1 MNTNNTTT
9 KKNKVKHLSF
19 KERVEIEIY
28 LRDDLGISEIAR
40 KLERSYNCIKNEL
53 KRGTVEQIKQGKQVE
68 KYYADVGQRVYENRR
83 KRCGRKKKTLEC
95 AEFISYV
102 EDEFKSTNK
111 GIDAIIGAAKISG
124 KYEASEMI
132 STKTMYNYIDLG
144 ISKIKNIDLLLKLRR
159 KTKPKK
165 VRENKKVLGRSIEER
180 DESIETRE
188 EFGHWEIDLVIGKK
202 GKEDPVLI
210 TLLERKTRAGVN
222 LLAANRD
229 SETIY
234 NAIIDYAS
242 QVGDNFSRIFRSITA
257 DNGSE
262 FAKLAS
268 LEKDKATLIYFSHPY
283 SAFERGSNERYNGLL
298 RRFIPKGKSLKEYSA
313 KAIKRIQDWC
323 NDLPRK
329 ILGYLTPE
337 QAFEKELLNIT

>member
-1 MNTNNTTT
+1 
-9 KKNKVKHLSF
+9 
-19 KERVEIEIY
+19 
-28 LRDDLGISEIAR
+28 
-40 KLERSYNCIKNEL
+40 
-53 KRGTVEQIKQGKQVE
+53 
-68 KYYADVGQRVYENRR
+68 
-83 KRCGRKKKTLEC
+83 
-95 AEFISYV
+95 
-102 EDEFKSTNK
+102 
-111 GIDAIIGAAKISG
+111 
-124 KYEASEMI
+124 
-132 STKTMYNYIDLG
+132 
-144 ISKIKNIDLLLKLRR
+144 
-159 KTKPKK
+159 
-165 VRENKKVLGRSIEER
+165 
-180 DESIETRE
+180 
-188 EFGHWEIDLVIGKK
+188 
-202 GKEDPVLI
+202 VLI

-268 LEKDKATLIYFSHPY
+268 LEKDEGTLIYFSHPY

-298 RRFIPKGKSLKEYSA
+298 RRFIPKGKSLKDYSA

-337 QAFEKELLNIT
+337 QAFEKELLNII